1 MKTDNFF
8 TRLLELETFRTVCCG
23 EAMMGLN
30 CTEREGPGS
39 QTVDMVNRVSGRNI
53 DV

>member
-8 TRLLELETFRTVCCG
+8 TRLWELETFTTVYCQ
-23 EAMMGLN
+23 EALMGLN
-30 CTEREGPGS
+30 CAERDGPGF
-39 QTVDMVNRVSGRNI
+39 QRVEMVNRVSGRSI